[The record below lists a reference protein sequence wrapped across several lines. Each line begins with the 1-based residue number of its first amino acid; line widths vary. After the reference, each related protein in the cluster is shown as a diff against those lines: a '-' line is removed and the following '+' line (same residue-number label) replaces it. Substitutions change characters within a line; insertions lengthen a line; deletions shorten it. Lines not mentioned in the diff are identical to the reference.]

1 MANKSN
7 IELDNVLA
15 SSLKYARTRKQYS
28 QDEIAKRV
36 GISRPKYQRIESC
49 MMNSVDD
56 DLLRKLADVLEID
69 YTSLVNDRMM
79 YKTTFNITKEMRLD
93 LLHLKDSKGFN
104 TISETIQYCIEYTLN
119 ENSKSNVSIEIM
131 NDVREAILNTYI
143 QELEKLH
150 HSHEIDA
157 LILKYL
163 DDKYGTNSN
172 ELRTDIE
179 HYLTSIKHSNKYWYR
194 RWFSWKL

>member
-1 MANKSN
+1 MANKGN

-15 SSLKYARTRKQYS
+15 SSLKFARVRKQYS
-28 QDEIAKRV
+28 QDDIAKRV

-49 MMNSVDD
+49 MTNFVDD
-56 DLLRKLADVLEID
+56 DLLRKLADVLELD
-69 YTSLVNDRMM
+69 YTALVNDRTM

-93 LLHLKDSKGFN
+93 LIHLKNSKGFS

-172 ELRTDIE
+172 EIRTDIE
-179 HYLTSIKHSNKYWYR
+179 QYLATIKRSNKY
-194 RWFSWKL
+194 